1 MRGRVLLFCA
11 AIACQLAGCVSD
23 GNGNNPIVQATVF
36 KQASVVYH
44 TGENIEITYYV
55 GGINHAINEQNAIE
69 LLKNECGGAFRITNR
84 TNSPAGDQYIDA
96 VCVH

>member
-1 MRGRVLLFCA
+1 MKGWDHLLY
-11 AIACQLAGCVSD
+11 AIFACQLAGCVSD
-23 GNGNNPIVQATVF
+23 GSGNNPLIQATVF

-44 TGENIEITYYV
+44 TGDNIEVTYYV
-55 GGINHAINEQNAIE
+55 GGIQHAINEQNAIE
-69 LLKNECGGAFRITNR
+69 LLKKECGGAFKITNR